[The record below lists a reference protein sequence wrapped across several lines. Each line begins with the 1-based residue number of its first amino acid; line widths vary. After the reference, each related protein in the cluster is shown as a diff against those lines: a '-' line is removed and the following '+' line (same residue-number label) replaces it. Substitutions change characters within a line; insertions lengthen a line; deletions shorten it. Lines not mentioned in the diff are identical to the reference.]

1 MSVALSM
8 SIIYPLLAVTALV
21 LAALLVL
28 YYFNVRSVRAVLAG
42 SAFLF
47 SEFLAFAILALT
59 TGLRPTLEFDYLR
72 PWLVGV
78 RWLML
83 VSLWWW
89 AYEALRMIRQQTIR
103 NAQAEEKQ
111 CKV

>member
-1 MSVALSM
+1 MSVALWM

-21 LAALLVL
+21 LAVLLVL
-28 YYFNVRSVRAVLAG
+28 YYFNVRSIRAVLAG

-47 SEFLAFAILALT
+47 SEFLAFAILTLT
-59 TGLRPTLEFDYLR
+59 TGLHPMLEFDQLR

-83 VSLWWW
+83 LSLWWQ
-89 AYEALRMIRQQTIR
+89 AYESLRMIRQQTIR
-103 NAQAEEKQ
+103 NTRDGEDE